1 MPLHC
6 AARRLLPAGVG
17 MAVTV
22 LVARQGG
29 ARWAALAAI
38 RFYRSHMSARYNRQ
52 CMYRPTCST
61 YALKV
66 VELHGFREGV
76 VLIAER
82 LLRCNV
88 EERRKFHADHS
99 CSGCDRRKPD
109 PVRRRGPVPAA

>member
-1 MPLHC
+1 M
-6 AARRLLPAGVG
+6 AAVAGRRLLLVG
-17 MAVTV
+17 ASVAVAVMA
-22 LVARQGG
+22 AHRGG
-29 ARWAALAAI
+29 ARWATLAAI
-38 RFYRSHMSARYNRQ
+38 RFYRAHLSVGYSRQ

-99 CSGCDRRKPD
+99 CSGCDRRKSD